1 MPGLYILA
9 GLAIL
14 PLVIWGIYAQGRVKA
29 LFEKYSKQP
38 IKKGITGSR
47 LARAM
52 LNSAGLNDVVIE
64 EVSNDLGDHY
74 DPRQKIIRLSRNVA
88 RNASIATV
96 GIAGHEA
103 SHAIQDNRGFLP
115 VRLRNGIAPIVEKVG
130 YFILPLIFLGV
141 FIGGIIASSLFI
153 DLAIL
158 LFFGTVIFYLLTLP
172 VEFEASSR
180 AMRYIKDKK
189 IADEEELDG
198 IQEVLRAAAVT
209 YIIAAV
215 LAVAQFLR
223 LLGVYRR
230 E

>member
-9 GLAIL
+9 SLAIL
-14 PLVIWGIYAQGRVKA
+14 PLVIWGIYTQGRIKA

-64 EVSNDLGDHY
+64 EVGNDLGDHY
-74 DPRQKIIRLSRNVA
+74 DPRQKIIRLSRSVA
-88 RNASIATV
+88 RNASVAAI
-96 GIAGHEA
+96 GIAGHEV
-103 SHAIQDNRGFLP
+103 SHAIQDSRGFLP
-115 VRLRNGIAPIVEKVG
+115 VKLRNGIAPIVEKLG
-130 YFILPLIFLGV
+130 YFILPLLFLGV
-141 FIGGIIASSLFI
+141 FISGIIASAFFI

-158 LFFGTVIFYLLTLP
+158 LFFGIVIFYLLTLP

-189 IADEEELDG
+189 IADEEELYG
-198 IQEVLRAAAVT
+198 IKDVLRAAAVT
-209 YIIAAV
+209 YIITAA

-223 LLGVYRR
+223 LLGVYR
-230 E
+230 EK